1 MHNRTKES
9 HKVTIIGALVDFI
22 LSIIK
27 IFLGFL
33 GQSGALIA
41 DGIHSLSDL
50 LTDWVTWYTAK
61 ISGDAPDADHP
72 YGHERFETVA
82 TLGLSIFLAIVGTII
97 IIDGFERIS
106 NPNELKYENWL
117 IAAATLSILSKEGL
131 YWYTIKI
138 AKDIKSNLLRANAWH
153 HRTDAFSSIV
163 VVIGIIGAANGYYF
177 LDSVAAI
184 IVGIIIIYIGWQLG
198 FEATKE
204 LVDTSIDQEDIKS
217 LKKALSEIKGVNSVH
232 TLRTRKVGHKKSADV
247 HVQVNPF
254 LSVSEGHII
263 SVSVERVAKECIED
277 LDDVTVH
284 IDPEN
289 DEEKENAPYKD
300 LPERAQALK
309 IISQSLKLANINY
322 KIEKTQLHYLDGEIL
337 VDFYLS
343 IDYLKDREIEDIRLK
358 LSLALEKLQGFGEVK
373 VYFSRFKEH
382 GNHGILR
389 LREHLQ
395 HRLVELYLVLK
406 AAVP

>member
-1 MHNRTKES
+1 MQSNNRTKAS
-9 HKVTIIGALVDFI
+9 QKVTIVGALIDFL

-27 IFLGFL
+27 IILGFI

-41 DGIHSLSDL
+41 DGVHSFSDL
-50 LTDWVTWYTAK
+50 LTDWVTWYAAK
-61 ISGDAPDADHP
+61 LSGDAPDADHP

-97 IIDGFERIS
+97 IFEGFGRFS
-106 NPNELKYENWL
+106 NPNELRHENWL
-117 IAAATLSILSKEGL
+117 IAAAALSVLSKEAL
-131 YWYTIKI
+131 YWYTVKV
-138 AKDIKSNLLRANAWH
+138 ARDINSDLLKANAWH

-163 VVIGIIGAANGYYF
+163 VVIGIIGAANGYFF

-184 IVGIIIIYIGWQLG
+184 IVGILIIYIGWQLG

-204 LVDTSIDQEDIKS
+204 LVDTSIDQEDIKA
-217 LKKALSEIKGVNSVH
+217 LRVALSEIKGVKSVH

-263 SVSVERVAKECIED
+263 SVSVERVAKECIEE

-289 DEEKENAPYKD
+289 DEEKEDAPYKE

-309 IISQSLKLANINY
+309 IISQSLKLENVNY
-322 KIEKTQLHYLDGEIL
+322 NIEKTQLHYLEGEIL
-337 VDFYLS
+337 VDFFLS
-343 IDYLKDREIEDIRLK
+343 ADYLKNQELNNIKSE
-358 LSLALEKLQGFGEVK
+358 LSAALEKLPDFGEVK
-373 VYFSRFKEH
+373 VYFS
-382 GNHGILR
+382 
-389 LREHLQ
+389 
-395 HRLVELYLVLK
+395 
-406 AAVP
+406 

>member
-1 MHNRTKES
+1 MQSNNRTKAS
-9 HKVTIIGALVDFI
+9 QKVTIVGALIDFL

-27 IFLGFL
+27 IILGFI

-41 DGIHSLSDL
+41 DGVHSFSDL
-50 LTDWVTWYTAK
+50 LTDWVTWYAAK
-61 ISGDAPDADHP
+61 LSGDAPDADHP

-97 IIDGFERIS
+97 IFEGFGRFS
-106 NPNELKYENWL
+106 NPNELRHENWL
-117 IAAATLSILSKEGL
+117 IAAAALSVLSKEAL
-131 YWYTIKI
+131 YWYTVKV
-138 AKDIKSNLLRANAWH
+138 ARDINSDLLKANAWH

-163 VVIGIIGAANGYYF
+163 VVIGIIGAANGYFF

-184 IVGIIIIYIGWQLG
+184 IVGILIIYIGWQLG

-204 LVDTSIDQEDIKS
+204 LVDTSIDQEDIKA
-217 LKKALSEIKGVNSVH
+217 LRVALSEIKGVNSVH

-263 SVSVERVAKECIED
+263 GVSVERVAKECIEE

-289 DEEKENAPYKD
+289 DEEKEDAPYKD

-309 IISQSLKLANINY
+309 IISQSLKLENVNY
-322 KIEKTQLHYLDGEIL
+322 NIEKTQLHYLEGEIL
-337 VDFYLS
+337 VDFFLS
-343 IDYLKDREIEDIRLK
+343 ADYLKNQELNNIKSE
-358 LSLALEKLQGFGEVK
+358 LSAALEKLPDFGEVK
-373 VYFSRFKEH
+373 VYFS
-382 GNHGILR
+382 
-389 LREHLQ
+389 
-395 HRLVELYLVLK
+395 
-406 AAVP
+406 

>member
-1 MHNRTKES
+1 MQPKNRSKES
-9 HKVTIIGALVDFI
+9 QKVTLVGAFIDFI
-22 LSIIK
+22 LAVIK
-27 IFLGFL
+27 IVLGFI

-41 DGIHSLSDL
+41 DGIHSFSDL
-50 LTDWVTWYTAK
+50 ITDWVTWYAAK
-61 ISGDAPDADHP
+61 LSGDAPDDDHP

-97 IIDGFERIS
+97 IFDGFGRFS
-106 NPNELKYENWL
+106 NPNELKHESWL

-131 YWYTIKI
+131 YWYTVKV
-138 AKDIKSNLLRANAWH
+138 AKNVKSDLLRANAWH

-163 VVIGIIGAANGYYF
+163 VVIGIIGAANGYF
-177 LDSVAAI
+177 FFDSVAAI
-184 IVGIIIIYIGWQLG
+184 LVGVLIIYIGWQLG

-204 LVDTSIDQEDIKS
+204 LVDTSIDQEDIKA
-217 LKKALSEIKGVNSVH
+217 LHLALSEIKGVKSVH

-263 SVSVERVAKECIED
+263 SVSVERVAKECIEE

-289 DEEKENAPYKD
+289 DEEKDDAPYKD

-309 IISQSLKLANINY
+309 IISQSLKLENINY
-322 KIEKTQLHYLDGEIL
+322 KIEKTQLHYLEGEIL

-343 IDYLKDREIEDIRLK
+343 IDYLKNNTIEEIQSK
-358 LSLALEKLQGFGEVK
+358 LSLALEKLPGFGQVK
-373 VYFSRFKEH
+373 VYYS
-382 GNHGILR
+382 
-389 LREHLQ
+389 
-395 HRLVELYLVLK
+395 
-406 AAVP
+406 

>member
-1 MHNRTKES
+1 MQSNNRTKAS
-9 HKVTIIGALVDFI
+9 QKVTIVGALIDFL

-27 IFLGFL
+27 IILGFI

-41 DGIHSLSDL
+41 DGVHSFSDL
-50 LTDWVTWYTAK
+50 LTDWVTWYAAK
-61 ISGDAPDADHP
+61 LSGDAPDADHP

-97 IIDGFERIS
+97 IFEGFGRFS
-106 NPNELKYENWL
+106 NPNELRHENWL
-117 IAAATLSILSKEGL
+117 IAAAALSVLSKEAL
-131 YWYTIKI
+131 YWYTVKV
-138 AKDIKSNLLRANAWH
+138 ARDINSDLLKANAWH

-163 VVIGIIGAANGYYF
+163 VVIGIIGAANGYFF

-184 IVGIIIIYIGWQLG
+184 IVGILIIYIGWQLG

-204 LVDTSIDQEDIKS
+204 LVDTSIDQEDIK
-217 LKKALSEIKGVNSVH
+217 ALRVAISEIKGVNSVH

-263 SVSVERVAKECIED
+263 SVSVERVAKECIEE

-289 DEEKENAPYKD
+289 DEEKEDAPYKD

-309 IISQSLKLANINY
+309 IISQSLKLENVNY
-322 KIEKTQLHYLDGEIL
+322 NIEKTQLHYLEGEIL
-337 VDFYLS
+337 VDFFLS
-343 IDYLKDREIEDIRLK
+343 ADYLKNQELNNIKSE
-358 LSLALEKLQGFGEVK
+358 LSAALEKLPDFGEVK
-373 VYFSRFKEH
+373 VYFS
-382 GNHGILR
+382 
-389 LREHLQ
+389 
-395 HRLVELYLVLK
+395 
-406 AAVP
+406 

>member
-1 MHNRTKES
+1 MQSNNRTKAS
-9 HKVTIIGALVDFI
+9 QKVTIVGALIDFL

-27 IFLGFL
+27 IILGFI

-41 DGIHSLSDL
+41 DGVHSFSDL
-50 LTDWVTWYTAK
+50 LTDWVTWYAAK
-61 ISGDAPDADHP
+61 LSGDAPDADHP

-97 IIDGFERIS
+97 IFEGFGRFS
-106 NPNELKYENWL
+106 SPNELRHENWL
-117 IAAATLSILSKEGL
+117 IAAAALSVLSKEAL
-131 YWYTIKI
+131 YWYTVKV
-138 AKDIKSNLLRANAWH
+138 ARDINSDLLKANAWH

-163 VVIGIIGAANGYYF
+163 VVIGIIGAANGYFF

-184 IVGIIIIYIGWQLG
+184 IVGILIIYIGWQLG

-204 LVDTSIDQEDIKS
+204 LVDTSIDQEDIKA
-217 LKKALSEIKGVNSVH
+217 LRVALSEIKGVKSVH

-263 SVSVERVAKECIED
+263 SVSVERVAKECIEE

-289 DEEKENAPYKD
+289 DEEKEDAPYKD

-309 IISQSLKLANINY
+309 IISQSLKLENVNY
-322 KIEKTQLHYLDGEIL
+322 NIEKTQLHYLEGEIL
-337 VDFYLS
+337 VDFFLS
-343 IDYLKDREIEDIRLK
+343 ADYLKNQELNNIKSE
-358 LSLALEKLQGFGEVK
+358 LSAALEKLPDFGEVK
-373 VYFSRFKEH
+373 VYFS
-382 GNHGILR
+382 
-389 LREHLQ
+389 
-395 HRLVELYLVLK
+395 
-406 AAVP
+406 

>member
-1 MHNRTKES
+1 MQSNNRTKAS
-9 HKVTIIGALVDFI
+9 QKVTIVGALIDFL

-27 IFLGFL
+27 IILGFI

-41 DGIHSLSDL
+41 DGVHSFSDL
-50 LTDWVTWYTAK
+50 LTDWVTWYAAK
-61 ISGDAPDADHP
+61 LSGDAPDADHP

-97 IIDGFERIS
+97 IFEGFGRFS
-106 NPNELKYENWL
+106 NPNELRHENWL
-117 IAAATLSILSKEGL
+117 IAAAALSVLSKEAL
-131 YWYTIKI
+131 YWYTVKV
-138 AKDIKSNLLRANAWH
+138 ARDINSDLLKANAWH

-163 VVIGIIGAANGYYF
+163 VVIGIIGAANGYFF

-184 IVGIIIIYIGWQLG
+184 IVGILIIYIGWQLG

-204 LVDTSIDQEDIKS
+204 LVDTSIDQDDIKA
-217 LKKALSEIKGVNSVH
+217 LRVALSEIKGVKSVH

-263 SVSVERVAKECIED
+263 SVSVERVAKECIEE

-289 DEEKENAPYKD
+289 DEEKEDAPYKD

-309 IISQSLKLANINY
+309 IISQSLKLENVNY
-322 KIEKTQLHYLDGEIL
+322 NIEKTQLHYLEGEIL
-337 VDFYLS
+337 VDFFLS
-343 IDYLKDREIEDIRLK
+343 ADYLKNQELNNIKSE
-358 LSLALEKLQGFGEVK
+358 LSAALEKLPDFGEVK
-373 VYFSRFKEH
+373 VYFS
-382 GNHGILR
+382 
-389 LREHLQ
+389 
-395 HRLVELYLVLK
+395 
-406 AAVP
+406 

>member
-1 MHNRTKES
+1 MQSNNRTKAS
-9 HKVTIIGALVDFI
+9 QKVTIVGALIDFL

-27 IFLGFL
+27 IILGFI

-41 DGIHSLSDL
+41 DGVHSFSDL
-50 LTDWVTWYTAK
+50 LTDWVTWYAAK
-61 ISGDAPDADHP
+61 LSGDAPDADHP

-97 IIDGFERIS
+97 IFEGFGRFS
-106 NPNELKYENWL
+106 NPNELRHENWL
-117 IAAATLSILSKEGL
+117 IAAAAMSVLSKEAL
-131 YWYTIKI
+131 YWYTVKV
-138 AKDIKSNLLRANAWH
+138 ARDINSDLLKANAWH

-163 VVIGIIGAANGYYF
+163 VVIGIIGAANGYFF

-184 IVGIIIIYIGWQLG
+184 IVGILIIYIGWQLG

-204 LVDTSIDQEDIKS
+204 LVDTSIDQEDIKA
-217 LKKALSEIKGVNSVH
+217 LRIALSEIKGVNSVH

-263 SVSVERVAKECIED
+263 SVSVERVAKECIEE

-289 DEEKENAPYKD
+289 DEEKEDAPYKD

-309 IISQSLKLANINY
+309 IISQSLKLENVNY
-322 KIEKTQLHYLDGEIL
+322 NIEKTQLHYLEGEIL
-337 VDFYLS
+337 VDFFLS
-343 IDYLKDREIEDIRLK
+343 ADYLKNQELNNIKSE
-358 LSLALEKLQGFGEVK
+358 LSAALEKLPDFGEVK
-373 VYFSRFKEH
+373 VYFS
-382 GNHGILR
+382 
-389 LREHLQ
+389 
-395 HRLVELYLVLK
+395 
-406 AAVP
+406 

>member
-1 MHNRTKES
+1 MQSNNRTKAS
-9 HKVTIIGALVDFI
+9 QKVTIVGALIDFL

-27 IFLGFL
+27 IILGFI

-41 DGIHSLSDL
+41 DGVHSFSDL
-50 LTDWVTWYTAK
+50 LTDWVTWYAAK
-61 ISGDAPDADHP
+61 LSGDAPDADHP

-97 IIDGFERIS
+97 IFEGFGRFS
-106 NPNELKYENWL
+106 NPNELRHENWL
-117 IAAATLSILSKEGL
+117 IAAAALSVLSKEAL
-131 YWYTIKI
+131 YWYTVKV
-138 AKDIKSNLLRANAWH
+138 ARDINSDLLKANAWH

-163 VVIGIIGAANGYYF
+163 VVIGIIGAANGYFF

-184 IVGIIIIYIGWQLG
+184 IVGILIIYIGCQLG

-204 LVDTSIDQEDIKS
+204 LVDTSIDQEDIKT
-217 LKKALSEIKGVNSVH
+217 LHVALSEIKGVKSVH

-263 SVSVERVAKECIED
+263 SVSVERVAKECIEE

-289 DEEKENAPYKD
+289 DEEKEDAPYKD

-309 IISQSLKLANINY
+309 IISQSLKLENVNY
-322 KIEKTQLHYLDGEIL
+322 NIEKTQLHYLEGEIL
-337 VDFYLS
+337 VDFFLS
-343 IDYLKDREIEDIRLK
+343 ADYLKNQELNNIKSE
-358 LSLALEKLQGFGEVK
+358 LSAALEKLPDFGEVK
-373 VYFSRFKEH
+373 VYFS
-382 GNHGILR
+382 
-389 LREHLQ
+389 
-395 HRLVELYLVLK
+395 
-406 AAVP
+406 

>member
-1 MHNRTKES
+1 MQAQSRSKQS
-9 HKVTIIGALVDFI
+9 QKVTIVGALVDFI

-27 IFLGFL
+27 IILGYI

-41 DGIHSLSDL
+41 DGIHSFSDL
-50 LTDWVTWYTAK
+50 LTDWVTWYAAK
-61 ISGDAPDADHP
+61 LSGDAPDADHP

-97 IIDGFERIS
+97 IFNGIGRFS
-106 NPNELKYENWL
+106 NPNALKHENWL
-117 IAAATLSILSKEGL
+117 IAAAALSIFSKEAL
-131 YWYTIKI
+131 YWYTVKV
-138 AKDIKSNLLRANAWH
+138 ANNIKSDLLKANAWH
-153 HRTDAFSSIV
+153 HRTDAFSSV
-163 VVIGIIGAANGYYF
+163 VVIIGIIGAANGYFF

-184 IVGIIIIYIGWQLG
+184 VVGILIIYIGWQLG

-204 LVDTSIDQEDIKS
+204 LVDTSIDQEDIKA
-217 LKKALSEIKGVNSVH
+217 LHLALSEIKGVNSVH

-289 DEEKENAPYKD
+289 DEELEDAPYKD

-309 IISQSLKLANINY
+309 IISQTLKLENINY
-322 KIEKTQLHYLDGEIL
+322 ELEKTQLHYLEGEIL
-337 VDFYLS
+337 VDFFLS
-343 IDYLKDREIEDIRLK
+343 IDNLQHKEIQDIQSD
-358 LSLALEKLQGFGEVK
+358 LSMALEKLPGFGEVK
-373 VYFSRFKEH
+373 VYFS
-382 GNHGILR
+382 
-389 LREHLQ
+389 
-395 HRLVELYLVLK
+395 
-406 AAVP
+406 

>member
-1 MHNRTKES
+1 MQPKNRSKES
-9 HKVTIIGALVDFI
+9 QKVTLVGAFIDFI
-22 LSIIK
+22 LAVIK
-27 IFLGFL
+27 IVLGFI

-41 DGIHSLSDL
+41 DGIHSFSDL
-50 LTDWVTWYTAK
+50 ITDWVTWYAAK
-61 ISGDAPDADHP
+61 LSGDAPDDDHP

-97 IIDGFERIS
+97 IIDGFGRFS
-106 NPNELKYENWL
+106 NPNELKHESWL

-131 YWYTIKI
+131 YWYTVKV
-138 AKDIKSNLLRANAWH
+138 AKNVNSDLLRANAWH

-163 VVIGIIGAANGYYF
+163 VVIGIIGAANGYF
-177 LDSVAAI
+177 FFDSVAAI
-184 IVGIIIIYIGWQLG
+184 LVGVLIIYIGWQLG

-204 LVDTSIDQEDIKS
+204 LVDTSINQEDIKA
-217 LKKALSEIKGVNSVH
+217 LHLALSEIKGVKSVH

-263 SVSVERVAKECIED
+263 SVSVERVAKECIEE

-289 DEEKENAPYKD
+289 DEVKDDTPYKD

-309 IISQSLKLANINY
+309 IISQSLKLENINY
-322 KIEKTQLHYLDGEIL
+322 KIEKTQLHYLEGEIL

-343 IDYLKDREIEDIRLK
+343 IDYLKNNTIEEIQSK
-358 LSLALEKLQGFGEVK
+358 LSLALEKLPGFGQVK
-373 VYFSRFKEH
+373 VYYS
-382 GNHGILR
+382 
-389 LREHLQ
+389 
-395 HRLVELYLVLK
+395 
-406 AAVP
+406 

>member
-1 MHNRTKES
+1 MQPKNRSKES
-9 HKVTIIGALVDFI
+9 QKVTLVGAFIDFI
-22 LSIIK
+22 LAVIK
-27 IFLGFL
+27 IVLGFI

-41 DGIHSLSDL
+41 DGIHSFSDL
-50 LTDWVTWYTAK
+50 ITDWVTWYAAK
-61 ISGDAPDADHP
+61 LSGDAPDDDHP

-97 IIDGFERIS
+97 IFDGFGRFS
-106 NPNELKYENWL
+106 NPNELKHESWL

-131 YWYTIKI
+131 YWYTVKV
-138 AKDIKSNLLRANAWH
+138 AKNVKSDLLKANAWH

-163 VVIGIIGAANGYYF
+163 VVIGIIGAANGYF
-177 LDSVAAI
+177 FFDSVAAI
-184 IVGIIIIYIGWQLG
+184 LVGVLIIYIGWQLG

-204 LVDTSIDQEDIKS
+204 LVDTSIDQEDIKA
-217 LKKALSEIKGVNSVH
+217 LHLALSEIKGVKSVH

-263 SVSVERVAKECIED
+263 SVSVERVAKECIEE

-289 DEEKENAPYKD
+289 DEEKDDAPYKD

-309 IISQSLKLANINY
+309 IISQSLKLENINY
-322 KIEKTQLHYLDGEIL
+322 KIEKTQLHYLEGEIL

-343 IDYLKDREIEDIRLK
+343 IDYLKNNTIEEIQSK
-358 LSLALEKLQGFGEVK
+358 LSLALEKLPGFGQVK
-373 VYFSRFKEH
+373 VYYS
-382 GNHGILR
+382 
-389 LREHLQ
+389 
-395 HRLVELYLVLK
+395 
-406 AAVP
+406 

>member
-1 MHNRTKES
+1 MQSNNRTKAS
-9 HKVTIIGALVDFI
+9 QKVTIVGALIDFL

-27 IFLGFL
+27 IILGFI

-41 DGIHSLSDL
+41 DGVHSFSDL
-50 LTDWVTWYTAK
+50 LTDWVTWYAAK
-61 ISGDAPDADHP
+61 LSGDAPDADHP

-97 IIDGFERIS
+97 IFEGFGRFS
-106 NPNELKYENWL
+106 NPNELRHENWL
-117 IAAATLSILSKEGL
+117 IAAAVLSVLSKEAL
-131 YWYTIKI
+131 YWYTVKV
-138 AKDIKSNLLRANAWH
+138 ARDINSDLLKANAWH

-163 VVIGIIGAANGYYF
+163 VVIGIIGAANGYFF

-184 IVGIIIIYIGWQLG
+184 IVGILIIYIGWQLG

-204 LVDTSIDQEDIKS
+204 LVDTSIDQEDIKA
-217 LKKALSEIKGVNSVH
+217 LRVALSEIKGVNSVH

-263 SVSVERVAKECIED
+263 SVSVERVAKGCIEE

-289 DEEKENAPYKD
+289 DEEKEDAPYKD

-309 IISQSLKLANINY
+309 IVSQSLKLENVNY
-322 KIEKTQLHYLDGEIL
+322 NIEKTQLHYLEGEIL
-337 VDFYLS
+337 VDFFLS
-343 IDYLKDREIEDIRLK
+343 ADYLKNQELNNIKSE
-358 LSLALEKLQGFGEVK
+358 LSAALEKLPDFGEVK
-373 VYFSRFKEH
+373 VYFS
-382 GNHGILR
+382 
-389 LREHLQ
+389 
-395 HRLVELYLVLK
+395 
-406 AAVP
+406 

>member
-1 MHNRTKES
+1 MQPKNRSKES
-9 HKVTIIGALVDFI
+9 QKVTLVGAFIDFI
-22 LSIIK
+22 LAVIK
-27 IFLGFL
+27 IVLGFI

-41 DGIHSLSDL
+41 DGIHSFSDL
-50 LTDWVTWYTAK
+50 ITDWVTWYAAK
-61 ISGDAPDADHP
+61 LSGDAPDDDHP

-97 IIDGFERIS
+97 IFDGFGRFS
-106 NPNELKYENWL
+106 NPNELKHESWL

-131 YWYTIKI
+131 YWYTVKV
-138 AKDIKSNLLRANAWH
+138 AKNVKSDLLKANAWH

-163 VVIGIIGAANGYYF
+163 VVIGIIGAANGYF
-177 LDSVAAI
+177 FFDSVAAI
-184 IVGIIIIYIGWQLG
+184 LVGVLIIYIGWQLG

-204 LVDTSIDQEDIKS
+204 LVDTSIDQEDIKA
-217 LKKALSEIKGVNSVH
+217 LHLALSEIKGVKSVH

-263 SVSVERVAKECIED
+263 SVSVERVAKECIEE

-289 DEEKENAPYKD
+289 DEEKDDTPYKD

-309 IISQSLKLANINY
+309 IISQSLKLENINY
-322 KIEKTQLHYLDGEIL
+322 KIEKTQLHYLEGEIL

-343 IDYLKDREIEDIRLK
+343 IDYLKNNTIEEIQSK
-358 LSLALEKLQGFGEVK
+358 LSLALEKLPGFGQVK
-373 VYFSRFKEH
+373 VYYS
-382 GNHGILR
+382 
-389 LREHLQ
+389 
-395 HRLVELYLVLK
+395 
-406 AAVP
+406 

>member
-1 MHNRTKES
+1 MQSNNRTKAS
-9 HKVTIIGALVDFI
+9 QKVTIVGALIDFL

-27 IFLGFL
+27 IILGFI

-41 DGIHSLSDL
+41 DGVHSFSDL
-50 LTDWVTWYTAK
+50 LTDWVTWYAAK
-61 ISGDAPDADHP
+61 LSGDAPDADHP

-97 IIDGFERIS
+97 IFEGFGRFS
-106 NPNELKYENWL
+106 NPNELRHENWL
-117 IAAATLSILSKEGL
+117 IAAAALSVLSKEAL
-131 YWYTIKI
+131 YWYTLKV
-138 AKDIKSNLLRANAWH
+138 ARDINSDLLKANAWH

-163 VVIGIIGAANGYYF
+163 VVIGIIGAANGYFF

-184 IVGIIIIYIGWQLG
+184 IVGILIIYIGWQLG

-204 LVDTSIDQEDIKS
+204 LVDTSIDQEDIKA
-217 LKKALSEIKGVNSVH
+217 LRVALSEIKGVNSVH

-263 SVSVERVAKECIED
+263 SVSVERVAKECIEE

-289 DEEKENAPYKD
+289 DEEKEDAPYKD

-309 IISQSLKLANINY
+309 IISQSLKLENVNY
-322 KIEKTQLHYLDGEIL
+322 NIEKTQLHYLEGEIL
-337 VDFYLS
+337 VDFFLS
-343 IDYLKDREIEDIRLK
+343 ADYLKNQELNNIKSE
-358 LSLALEKLQGFGEVK
+358 LSAALEKLPDFGEVK
-373 VYFSRFKEH
+373 VYFS
-382 GNHGILR
+382 
-389 LREHLQ
+389 
-395 HRLVELYLVLK
+395 
-406 AAVP
+406 

>member
-1 MHNRTKES
+1 MQSNNRTKAS
-9 HKVTIIGALVDFI
+9 QKVTIVGALIDFL

-27 IFLGFL
+27 IILGFI

-41 DGIHSLSDL
+41 DGVHSFSDL
-50 LTDWVTWYTAK
+50 LTDWVTWYAAK
-61 ISGDAPDADHP
+61 LSGDAPDADHP

-97 IIDGFERIS
+97 IFEGFGRFS
-106 NPNELKYENWL
+106 NPNELRHENWL
-117 IAAATLSILSKEGL
+117 IAAAALSVLSKEAL
-131 YWYTIKI
+131 YWYTVKV
-138 AKDIKSNLLRANAWH
+138 ARDINSDLLKANAWH

-163 VVIGIIGAANGYYF
+163 VVIGIIGAANGYFF

-184 IVGIIIIYIGWQLG
+184 IVGILIIYIGWQLG

-204 LVDTSIDQEDIKS
+204 LVDTSIDQEDIKA
-217 LKKALSEIKGVNSVH
+217 LRVALSEIKGVNSVH

-263 SVSVERVAKECIED
+263 SVSVERVAKECIEE

-289 DEEKENAPYKD
+289 DEEKEDAPYKD

-309 IISQSLKLANINY
+309 IISQSLKLENVNY
-322 KIEKTQLHYLDGEIL
+322 IIEKTQLHYLEGEIL
-337 VDFYLS
+337 VDFFLS
-343 IDYLKDREIEDIRLK
+343 ADYLKNQELNNIKSE
-358 LSLALEKLQGFGEVK
+358 LSAALEKLPDFGEVK
-373 VYFSRFKEH
+373 VYFS
-382 GNHGILR
+382 
-389 LREHLQ
+389 
-395 HRLVELYLVLK
+395 
-406 AAVP
+406 